1 MWLRPN
7 CELPLVCCLHS
18 QGSCRIIKCLWLR
31 DQQQQPPNVTDVTN
45 DDDPVTLEYLE
56 ALKLGDGAGG
66 GDVTAAATAG
76 QGKRKH
82 AANKRVTFVVADDG
96 GEGSGQNESSS
107 AGGKKRK
114 YFP

>member
-1 MWLRPN
+1 MLPRPN

-31 DQQQQPPNVTDVTN
+31 DQQQQLPNVTDVTN

-56 ALKLGDGAGG
+56 ALKLGDGGVGG
-66 GDVTAAATAG
+66 GDVTAATA
-76 QGKRKH
+76 GKRKS
-82 AANKRVTFVVADDG
+82 AANKRVTFVVADEGD
-96 GEGSGQNESSS
+96 EGSGQNDSSS

-114 YFP
+114 YFHL

>member
-1 MWLRPN
+1 M
-7 CELPLVCCLHS
+7 
-18 QGSCRIIKCLWLR
+18 
-31 DQQQQPPNVTDVTN
+31 
-45 DDDPVTLEYLE
+45 TLEYLE

-66 GDVTAAATAG
+66 GDVTAAGAAAG

-82 AANKRVTFVVADDG
+82 AVNKRVTFVVADKG
-96 GEGSGQNESSS
+96 EEGSGQNESSS